1 MKAKLVLGLVLV
13 ASFVVVSNLLSSG
26 RSYTPTG
33 YCQYD
38 RTTGLCSKEVNGTV
52 CYGVFADCTYME

>member
-13 ASFVVVSNLLSSG
+13 ASFVVVSNLHSSG

-38 RTTGLCSKEVNGTV
+38 KDSGLCSKNVNGVV

>member
-1 MKAKLVLGLVLV
+1 MKAKLVFGLALI
-13 ASFVVVSNLLSSG
+13 ASFVWVSNLHSSG

>member
-13 ASFVVVSNLLSSG
+13 ASFVVISNLHSSG

-33 YCQYD
+33 YCHYNK
-38 RTTGLCSKEVNGTV
+38 TTGFCSKTADGPV
-52 CYGVFADCTYME
+52 CYGVFADCSYME

>member
-13 ASFVVVSNLLSSG
+13 ASFVVVSNLHSSG

-33 YCQYD
+33 YCHYNK
-38 RTTGLCSKEVNGTV
+38 TTGFCSKTADGPV
-52 CYGVFADCTYME
+52 CYGVFADYSYME

>member
-13 ASFVVVSNLLSSG
+13 ASFVVVSNLHSSG

-33 YCQYD
+33 YCHYNK
-38 RTTGLCSKEVNGTV
+38 TTGFCSKTADGPV
-52 CYGVFADCTYME
+52 CYGVFADCSYME